1 MEFESQM
8 KLTNV
13 TFRAALFAI
22 TLAATNS
29 AKADTMS
36 SAELRKLVPGR
47 YHVSVADNVK
57 IDVRLARG
65 GAISATTDKGDHD
78 TGRWS
83 IVNDKMCV
91 IFKRWLDHQKHC
103 QDITAEGNILRG
115 NGFTIRR

>member
-1 MEFESQM
+1 M
-8 KLTNV
+8 
-13 TFRAALFAI
+13 
-22 TLAATNS
+22 AATHS

-57 IDVRLARG
+57 IVVRLSVG
-65 GAISATTDKGDHD
+65 GAISGTTDKGDHD

-83 IVNDKMCV
+83 IANDKMCV
-91 IFKRWLDHQKHC
+91 IFKRWLDHQRHC
-103 QDITAEGNILRG
+103 QDITAEGSILRG